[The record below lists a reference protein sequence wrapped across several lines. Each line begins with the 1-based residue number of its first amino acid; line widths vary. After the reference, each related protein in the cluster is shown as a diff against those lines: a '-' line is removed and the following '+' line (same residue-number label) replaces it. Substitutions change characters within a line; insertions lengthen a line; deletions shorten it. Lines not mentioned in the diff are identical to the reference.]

1 VTYLEPGPELER
13 AREPVASAV
22 AGLRDYSREVPVED
36 AEFRIFQR
44 LYAYDPKPL
53 NATVL
58 KTEPDEEW
66 IREKVSFAATYGGER
81 VVAYLFLPRHGSPPY
96 QTVVYFPGLGA
107 LPGFDSFNNWGLP
120 YWDFIVRS
128 GRALV
133 YPIYRGTFERASEM
147 RTVDPDGTATYRDAV
162 IQWNQDL
169 RRTVDYLE
177 TRPDVDRTKLGYFG
191 LSWGAELGPI
201 MTALEPRFRAA
212 VFQVGG
218 LLPVRR
224 FPEADP
230 FHFLPRVK
238 IPVLMLNGEFDE
250 YYPYETGQ
258 LPMLRLLGTPA
269 ELKRHVVYP
278 AGHGAPF
285 PRDQVMKDVLG
296 WFDRYLGPT
305 AGPAAR
311 SEH

>member
-1 VTYLEPGPELER
+1 MRLEFAPLAHQLLQLG
-13 AREPVASAV
+13 VAAF
-22 AGLRDYSREVPVED
+22 RQHD
-36 AEFRIFQR
+36 A
-44 LYAYDPKPL
+44 
-53 NATVL
+53 
-58 KTEPDEEW
+58 
-66 IREKVSFAATYGGER
+66 YGSEQ
-81 VVAYLFLPRHGSPPY
+81 VVAYLFLPRHGTPPY

-133 YPIYRGTFERASEM
+133 YPIYRGTFERASEI
-147 RTVDPDGTATYRDAV
+147 RTVDPDGTATYRNAV

-169 RRTVDYLE
+169 RRTIDYLQ
-177 TRPDVDRTKLGYFG
+177 TRPDIDRTKLGYFG

-201 MTALEPRFRAA
+201 MMALEPRFRAA

-224 FPEADP
+224 LPEADP
-230 FHFLPRVK
+230 FNFLPHVK

-250 YYPYETGQ
+250 YYPVETGQ
-258 LPMLRLLGTPA
+258 RPMWRLLGTPP
-269 ELKRHVVYP
+269 ESKRLVIYP
-278 AGHGAPF
+278 AGHMAPF

-296 WFDRYLGPT
+296 WFDRYLGPV
-305 AGPAAR
+305 GSGAAP
-311 SEH
+311 EK